1 MSAERQEPDFE
12 IDASMR
18 AEVIDGVVSRL
29 RARYVFPEVGE
40 RMEAH
45 VRSRFEAGDYDEIT
59 TARALAEMLTDDI
72 REISNDGHLRVRYS
86 VEPRPIHAEESVFDN
101 PERVEEYHQSSRQA
115 NHGYRKVERL
125 AGNVG
130 YIEQNG
136 LHEVTTAAPTAMAAF
151 NLIADTDALII
162 DLRANGGGD
171 PRHVALM
178 CSYLL
183 PEAPVHLNS
192 FYSREDESVEQFWSW
207 PWLPGRRYLDKPVWV
222 LTSGTTFSGA
232 EELSYN
238 LKTLGRATLV
248 GETTGGGAHP
258 VNMYQIDAHFEISI
272 PFARAVNPVT
282 GGNWEVTGVTPD
294 IQVPAADA
302 LNTAYAL
309 ALRAVL
315 DRLDGYMDRPRAA
328 LEREVREALESVG
341 HGTSDAGR
349 GT

>member
-1 MSAERQEPDFE
+1 MNVGRSELDLD
-12 IDASMR
+12 IDAAMR
-18 AEVIDGVVSRL
+18 EEVIDGVVSRL

-45 VRSRFEAGDYDEIT
+45 VRARVEAGDYDEVT
-59 TARALAEMLTDDI
+59 TAKALSELLTEDI

-86 VEPRPIHAEESVFDN
+86 VEPRPIHEQESVFDN
-101 PERVEEYHQSSRQA
+101 PERVAEYRQSARQA
-115 NHGYRKVERL
+115 NSGYRKVERL

-136 LHEVTTAAPTAMAAF
+136 LHDVTVAAPTAMAAF

-171 PRHVALM
+171 PRHVALI

-183 PEAPVHLNS
+183 EEEPVHLNS
-192 FYSREDESVEQFWSW
+192 FYSREDDGVQQFWSW
-207 PWLPGRRYLDKPVWV
+207 PWVPGRRYLDKPVLV
-222 LTSGTTFSGA
+222 LTSERTFSGA

-258 VNMYQIDAHFEISI
+258 VNMYQINAS
-272 PFARAVNPVT
+272 T
-282 GGNWEVTGVTPD
+282 
-294 IQVPAADA
+294 
-302 LNTAYAL
+302 
-309 ALRAVL
+309 LR
-315 DRLDGYMDRPRAA
+315 
-328 LEREVREALESVG
+328 
-341 HGTSDAGR
+341 
-349 GT
+349 

>member
-1 MSAERQEPDFE
+1 MSVERSEPDLE
-12 IDASMR
+12 IDATMR
-18 AEVIDGVVSRL
+18 ADVIEGVVSRL
-29 RARYVFPEVGE
+29 RARYVFSEVGE

-45 VRSRFEAGDYDEIT
+45 IRARVEAGDYDRIT
-59 TARALAEMLTDDI
+59 TAKALAELLTDDM

-86 VEPRPIHAEESVFDN
+86 VEPRPIHEQETIFDN
-101 PERVEEYHQSSRQA
+101 PDRVEEYHQIARQA
-115 NHGYRKVERL
+115 NYGYRKVERL

-130 YIEQNG
+130 YIEQDG
-136 LHEVTTAAPTAMAAF
+136 LYGVTQAAATAMAAF

-171 PRHVALM
+171 PRHVALI

-183 PEAPVHLNS
+183 PEEPVHLNS
-192 FYSREDESVEQFWSW
+192 FYSREDDGIQQFWSW

-222 LTSGTTFSGA
+222 LTSSETFSGA
-232 EELSYN
+232 EELAYN

-258 VNMYQIDAHFEISI
+258 VNMYQINQHFEISI

-282 GGNWEVTGVTPD
+282 GGNWEGTGVTPD
-294 IQVPAADA
+294 IHVPASDA
-302 LNTAYAL
+302 LDTAYVL

-315 DRLDGYMDRPRAA
+315 DRLDGYLDRPRAA
-328 LEREVREALESVG
+328 LEREVREALAERE
-341 HGTSDAGR
+341 A
-349 GT
+349 

>member
-1 MSAERQEPDFE
+1 VSTEHTEPELD
-12 IDASMR
+12 IDATMR
-18 AEVIDGVVSRL
+18 QEVIDGVVSRL

-45 VRSRFEAGDYDEIT
+45 VRARVEAGDYDAIT
-59 TARALAEMLTDDI
+59 TGKALSELLTDDI

-86 VEPRPIHAEESVFDN
+86 SEPRPIQEQETIFDN
-101 PERVEEYHQSSRQA
+101 PERVEEYRQSARQA
-115 NHGYRKVERL
+115 NYGYRKVERL

-130 YIEQNG
+130 YIEQIG
-136 LHEVTTAAPTAMAAF
+136 LHDVTVAAATAMAAF

-171 PRHVALM
+171 PRHVALI

-183 PEAPVHLNS
+183 PDEPVHLNS
-192 FYSREDESVEQFWSW
+192 FYSREDDGVQQFWSW
-207 PWLPGRRYLDKPVWV
+207 PWVPGRRYLDKPVWV
-222 LTSGTTFSGA
+222 LTSERTFSGA

-238 LKTLGRATLV
+238 LKTLERATLV

-258 VNMYQIDAHFEISI
+258 VNMYQINAHFEISI

-294 IQVPAADA
+294 IHVPSTGA
-302 LNTAYAL
+302 LDTAHTL
-309 ALRAVL
+309 ALRSVL
-315 DRLDGYMDRPRAA
+315 DRLDGYMGRPRAE
-328 LEREVREALESVG
+328 LEHEVREALEER
-341 HGTSDAGR
+341 DAR
-349 GT
+349 GSAIPFK

>member
-1 MSAERQEPDFE
+1 MSGQRSEPDFE

-18 AEVIDGVVSRL
+18 DAVIEGVVSRL

-40 RMEAH
+40 RMETH
-45 VRSRFEAGDYDEIT
+45 VRARVEAGDYDAIT
-59 TARALAEMLTDDI
+59 SANTLSEQLTDDI

-86 VEPRPIHAEESVFDN
+86 FEPRPIQTEETIFDN
-101 PERVEEYHQSSRQA
+101 PERVAEYDQSARIA
-115 NHGYRKVERL
+115 NYGYRKVERL

-136 LHEVTTAAPTAMAAF
+136 LHAVTKAATTAMAAF

-171 PRHVALM
+171 PRHVALI

-183 PEAPVHLNS
+183 DEEPVHLNS
-192 FYSREDESVEQFWSW
+192 FYSREDGSVEQFWSW

-222 LTSGTTFSGA
+222 LTSSRTFSGA
-232 EELSYN
+232 EELAYN

-258 VNMYQIDAHFEISI
+258 VNFYQINAHFEISI

-282 GGNWEVTGVTPD
+282 GSNWEGTGVVPD
-294 IQVPAADA
+294 IHVPAGEAFD
-302 LNTAYAL
+302 TAYRL

-315 DRLDGYMDRPRAA
+315 DRLDYYLPRPRAD
-328 LEREVREALESVG
+328 LEREVREALGDS
-341 HGTSDAGR
+341 
-349 GT
+349 